1 MWSTEAAVTTLA
13 GKPRVTPSGAENDGI
28 ISGNTTN
35 TMTDPRAPVVEEE
48 EEVVEEEEEEEG
60 VITRSGAGLA
70 PDRSALGT
78 RESAASGG
86 AA

>member
-35 TMTDPRAPVVEEE
+35 TMTGPRAPVVEEE
-48 EEVVEEEEEEEG
+48 EEVVEEDMEEVQNFDENIG
-60 VITRSGAGLA
+60 Y
-70 PDRSALGT
+70 
-78 RESAASGG
+78 
-86 AA
+86 